1 MRRIPQKDVKI
12 YADVHDLTL
21 KGTPGQVM
29 GVRRNFLRG
38 GQRRHFAYPFQ
49 VANDAMQMDVSKT
62 LYVFCT
68 TKEMSY
74 VSAIVTKMR
83 FVGSNRLFVVF
94 QTGYFFSKKQSSM
107 VFNERSIAMVFNET
121 TNYDFIFF

>member
-1 MRRIPQKDVKI
+1 
-12 YADVHDLTL
+12 
-21 KGTPGQVM
+21 
-29 GVRRNFLRG
+29 
-38 GQRRHFAYPFQ
+38 
-49 VANDAMQMDVSKT
+49 MQMDVSKT